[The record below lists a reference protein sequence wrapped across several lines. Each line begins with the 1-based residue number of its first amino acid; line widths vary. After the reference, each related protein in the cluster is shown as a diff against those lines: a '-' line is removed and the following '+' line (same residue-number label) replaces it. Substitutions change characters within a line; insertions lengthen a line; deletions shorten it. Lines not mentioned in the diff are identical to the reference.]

1 MKGYNCYLLSL
12 SISGIKNITET
23 ISMDFYRKV
32 VDKNFDSAE
41 YKVKAIYG
49 ENGAGKTAIVSA
61 VEILRNVIAG
71 RNYLS
76 DSNNQRILDELINKK
91 TKKFYIEATYLTKSE
106 KDISVYRYSFTL
118 GKDINDIYEIKNESL
133 EVKNGNY
140 NNNDYKQIFLVED
153 GKLTYCKLSHSD
165 EKLLDSATTNLL
177 NSRSLV
183 SLVLSLILNKTYESI
198 IPFLIQVLTTLVF
211 SLEIHVF
218 LQSDDKHRLYIRA
231 KDILAGNSD
240 AKELLDVDLNL
251 LLQHVGVNQKKV
263 LKEDMQKYRDNVDGL
278 CSFIKLFKKDLIS
291 IEVESREN
299 RDYYECELVMNYGD
313 YKISEE
319 FESNGIKKLIK
330 LYDSFVAASRGGIV
344 FIDEMDSNI
353 NDVYLCKLIEYFMYY
368 SEGQLIFT
376 THNIDPMNVL
386 KNNKMSIEFLSN
398 DNKLIP
404 WKNFGNSS
412 PENFYKNGMIKNLPF
427 NVDPTDFIGVFGE

>member
-1 MKGYNCYLLSL
+1 MKDYSCYLLSL
-12 SISGIKNITET
+12 KMSGIKNITET
-23 ISMDFYRKV
+23 ISMDFYKKV
-32 VDKNFDSAE
+32 IDKNFDPSE
-41 YKVKAIYG
+41 YRVKAIYG
-49 ENGAGKTAIVSA
+49 ENGAGKTAIISA
-61 VEILRNVIAG
+61 IEIFRNVIAG
-71 RNYLS
+71 ENYLS

-91 TKKFYIEATYLTKSE
+91 TKEFNIETTFLFKGSD
-106 KDISVYRYSFTL
+106 DITVYRYSFAL
-118 GKDINDIYEIKNESL
+118 GKNANDLYEIKRESL
-133 EVKNGNY
+133 EIKNGNY
-140 NNNDYKQIFLVED
+140 NNNDYKRLYSVEN
-153 GKLTYCKLSHSD
+153 GKLIECKLAKND
-165 EKLLDSATTNLL
+165 RVVLENATANLL

-183 SLVLSLILNKTYESI
+183 SLSLSLVMKETSKSMLAFMSHVI
-198 IPFLIQVLTTLVF
+198 ICLLI
-211 SLEIHVF
+211 SLDIYVY
-218 LQSDDKHRLYIRA
+218 LQSDDRHRLYIRA
-231 KDILAGNSD
+231 KDILAGNRD
-240 AKELLDVDLNL
+240 ANDLIDVDFGS
-251 LLQHVGVNQKKV
+251 LLQDVGVNQKKIH
-263 LKEDMQKYRDNVDGL
+263 KEDFEKYKASVDGL
-278 CSFIKLFKKDLIS
+278 CSFIKLFKKDLQT
-291 IEVESREN
+291 IEVETREN
-299 RDYYECELVMNYGD
+299 RDYLECELVMNYGD

-319 FESNGIKKLIK
+319 FESNGIKKLIR

-412 PENFYKNGMIKNLPF
+412 PENFYKNGMIENLPF